1 VLRAGLEHEEEPV
14 AGVDMPTSL
23 YLPGTPSTV
32 SSAGHTK
39 STAAASGAVVA
50 SIVMISALS
59 RRAAPTG
66 PILSTHLIE
75 RHERSYKM
83 AESKTNRPDTGKDIG
98 QALSRQDRDR
108 SALQRRQPEGGWLS
122 SPFALMDRMTDEMDY
137 MFDRVFRDFGLAPR
151 SRMSRGLFGSSVRES
166 SWAPRIEAV
175 QKGDRFIVRA
185 DLPGLKKDD
194 VQVELADNALT
205 IRGERREQHEEERD
219 GYFHSEREYGQ
230 FYRTVPLPEGVIAE
244 SAQASFRNGVLEVTM
259 QAPPAE
265 ATRGRRLEIKDES
278 QSSGNK

>member
-1 VLRAGLEHEEEPV
+1 VRWRSTGPRVDTLTTLYSTATPTIVLRAGLREI
-14 AGVDMPTSL
+14 
-23 YLPGTPSTV
+23 
-32 SSAGHTK
+32 
-39 STAAASGAVVA
+39 SGVA
-50 SIVMISALS
+50 SWRSGCFDRHDQRPVPQGSGDGA
-59 RRAAPTG
+59 
-66 PILSTHLIE
+66 ILSTHLIE
-75 RHERSYKM
+75 RYERSHEM
-83 AESKTNRPDTGKDIG
+83 AESKTNRPDTGKETG

-108 SALQRRQPEGGWLS
+108 SALQRRQSEGGWLS

-151 SRMSRGLFGSSVRES
+151 ARMSRGLFGSSARDS

-194 VQVELADNALT
+194 VQVELAENALT
-205 IRGERREQHEEERD
+205 IRGERHEQHEEERD

-230 FYRTVPLPEGVIAE
+230 FYRSVPLPEGVIAE